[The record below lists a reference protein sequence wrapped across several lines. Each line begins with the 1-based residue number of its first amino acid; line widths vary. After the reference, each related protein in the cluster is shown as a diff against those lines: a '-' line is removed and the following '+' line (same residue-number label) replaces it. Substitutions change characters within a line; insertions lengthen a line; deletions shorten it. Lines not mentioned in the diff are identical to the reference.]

1 VLFLKPSRKIGQLIF
16 IQFCKFKLFNYEKKK
31 LHRKQDSFD
40 YQADE
45 GGRAI
50 DDLCRE
56 NGISKATVYNWRKR
70 YTGMDGGQVRQ
81 LKELQDENKRLKH
94 MYAELSLDYK
104 LAKEIIEKKL

>member
-1 VLFLKPSRKIGQLIF
+1 M
-16 IQFCKFKLFNYEKKK
+16 KKK
-31 LHRKQDSFD
+31 NFTESKILSIIKQ
-40 YQADE
+40 YE

-56 NGISKATVYNWRKR
+56 NGISRATVYNWKKK
-70 YTGMDGGQVRQ
+70 YSGMDGGQVRQ

>member
-1 VLFLKPSRKIGQLIF
+1 MKRKNFTESKILSI
-16 IQFCKFKLFNYEKKK
+16 I
-31 LHRKQDSFD
+31 KQ
-40 YQADE
+40 YE

-50 DDLCRE
+50 DDLCQE
-56 NGISKATVYNWRKR
+56 NSISKAKVYNWKKK
-70 YTGMDGGQVRQ
+70 YSGMDGGQVRQ

>member
-1 VLFLKPSRKIGQLIF
+1 MKRKNFTESEILSI
-16 IQFCKFKLFNYEKKK
+16 I
-31 LHRKQDSFD
+31 KQ
-40 YQADE
+40 YE

-56 NGISKATVYNWRKR
+56 NGISKATVYNWKKKYSGR
-70 YTGMDGGQVRQ
+70 DGGQVRQ
-81 LKELQDENKRLKH
+81 LKELQNENRRLKH

>member
-1 VLFLKPSRKIGQLIF
+1 M
-16 IQFCKFKLFNYEKKK
+16 KKK
-31 LHRKQDSFD
+31 NFTESKILSIIKQ
-40 YQADE
+40 YE

-56 NGISKATVYNWRKR
+56 NGISKATVYNWKKK
-70 YTGMDGGQVRQ
+70 YSGMDGGQVRQ
-81 LKELQDENKRLKH
+81 IKELQDENKRLKH

>member
-1 VLFLKPSRKIGQLIF
+1 MKRKNFTESKILSI
-16 IQFCKFKLFNYEKKK
+16 I
-31 LHRKQDSFD
+31 KQ
-40 YQADE
+40 YE

-56 NGISKATVYNWRKR
+56 NSISKATVYNWRKK
-70 YTGMDGGQVRQ
+70 YSGMDGGQVRQ

>member
-1 VLFLKPSRKIGQLIF
+1 MKRKNFTESKILSI
-16 IQFCKFKLFNYEKKK
+16 I
-31 LHRKQDSFD
+31 KQ
-40 YQADE
+40 YE

-56 NGISKATVYNWRKR
+56 NGISKATVYNWRKK

>member
-1 VLFLKPSRKIGQLIF
+1 MKRKNFTESKILSI
-16 IQFCKFKLFNYEKKK
+16 I
-31 LHRKQDSFD
+31 KQ
-40 YQADE
+40 YE

-56 NGISKATVYNWRKR
+56 NGISKATVYNWKKK
-70 YTGMDGGQVRQ
+70 YSGMDGGQVRQ

-104 LAKEIIEKKL
+104 LAKKIIEKKL

>member
-1 VLFLKPSRKIGQLIF
+1 M
-16 IQFCKFKLFNYEKKK
+16 KKK
-31 LHRKQDSFD
+31 NFTESKILSIIKQ
-40 YQADE
+40 YE
-45 GGRAI
+45 GSRVI

-56 NGISKATVYNWRKR
+56 NGISKATVYNWKKK
-70 YTGMDGGQVRQ
+70 YFVMDGGQVRQ

>member
-1 VLFLKPSRKIGQLIF
+1 M
-16 IQFCKFKLFNYEKKK
+16 KKK
-31 LHRKQDSFD
+31 NFTESKIISIIKQ
-40 YQADE
+40 YE

-56 NGISKATVYNWRKR
+56 NGISKATVYNWKKK
-70 YTGMDGGQVRQ
+70 YSGMDGGQVRQ

>member
-1 VLFLKPSRKIGQLIF
+1 M
-16 IQFCKFKLFNYEKKK
+16 KKK
-31 LHRKQDSFD
+31 NFTESKILSIIKQ
-40 YQADE
+40 YE

-56 NGISKATVYNWRKR
+56 NGISKATVYNWKKK
-70 YTGMDGGQVRQ
+70 YSGMDGGQVRQ